1 LRESFEKRAKKQ
13 KRRAGGLLAAGL
25 GLVREWEGKPRAWL
39 GQKARAGRKAKKKR
53 KKRKG
58 KVFISREGF

>member
-1 LRESFEKRAKKQ
+1 LKQ
-13 KRRAGGLLAAGL
+13 RGRRVVCWLLAAGL
-25 GLVREWEGKPRAWL
+25 GLVREWEGRPRAWL

-58 KVFISREGF
+58 KVFIFREGF